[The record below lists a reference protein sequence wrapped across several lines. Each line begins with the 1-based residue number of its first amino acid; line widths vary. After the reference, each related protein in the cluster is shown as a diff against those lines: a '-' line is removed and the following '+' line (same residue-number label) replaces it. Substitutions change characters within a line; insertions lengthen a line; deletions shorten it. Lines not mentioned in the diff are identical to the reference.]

1 MESMV
6 EIKTNEGDHI
16 TCMNK
21 YLSVGKEVCKF
32 LERGDVPSDVRIKMI
47 NAMERLIRY
56 KQEIECSLAKDLY
69 EHQERCALCL
79 KLQNEWNSL
88 VHQVNQIL
96 RLSVN
101 NEDNLIWKI
110 IKQ

>member
-47 NAMERLIRY
+47 NAMDRLIKYRE
-56 KQEIECSLAKDLY
+56 EIECSLAKDLY

-79 KLQNEWNSL
+79 KLQNELNSL

-96 RLSVN
+96 RLSVK
-101 NEDNLIWKI
+101 NEDNLIWKN